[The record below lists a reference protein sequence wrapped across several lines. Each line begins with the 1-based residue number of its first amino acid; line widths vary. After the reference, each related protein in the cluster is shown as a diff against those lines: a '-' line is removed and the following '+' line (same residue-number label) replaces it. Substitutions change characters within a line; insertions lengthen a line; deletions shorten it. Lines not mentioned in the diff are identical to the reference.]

1 MKKISEKLSIKN
13 KYSKTK
19 FKKIYSID
27 EDEISNKKINL
38 LIDYLNKKLKPQII
52 KNYSD
57 SLKNLCKMIYGLDQN
72 ILQSPISLILSII
85 LSLGVIN
92 FGTLIQKLAIE
103 KFKIIDFK
111 VNIFSAR

>member
-1 MKKISEKLSIKN
+1 
-13 KYSKTK
+13 
-19 FKKIYSID
+19 
-27 EDEISNKKINL
+27 
-38 LIDYLNKKLKPQII
+38 
-52 KNYSD
+52 
-57 SLKNLCKMIYGLDQN
+57 MIYGLDQN